1 MSKKIVDLTV
11 TEVPAA
17 QAESEA
23 PHAPK
28 KGAMPGDASHYK
40 GKKSGQILKC
50 VDCSGARKRATQLCP
65 ACIASYKAESEADH
79 NKRMRQ

>member
-17 QAESEA
+17 QIESETSR
-23 PHAPK
+23 PPK

-40 GKKSGQILKC
+40 GKKSGQTLKC
-50 VDCSGARKRATQLCP
+50 ADCGGARKRGTQLCP

>member
-17 QAESEA
+17 QTESES
-23 PHAPK
+23 PRAPK

-40 GKKSGQILKC
+40 GKKSGQTLKC
-50 VDCSGARKRATQLCP
+50 ADCGGARKRGTQLCP
-65 ACIASYKAESEADH
+65 ACIGSYKAEDEATR

>member
-17 QAESEA
+17 QIESET
-23 PHAPK
+23 PRGPK

-40 GKKSGQILKC
+40 GKKSGQTLKC
-50 VDCSGARKRATQLCP
+50 VDCGGARKRGTQLCP
-65 ACIASYKAESEADH
+65 ACISGQIAEDEASHK
-79 NKRMRQ
+79 KRMR